1 MSSRPTVSILLAF
14 AVIVSVSAAPQ
25 QRAKAADPKDQEI
38 ATLRQLYADEISRNE
53 TLRQEIQRLNAEL
66 TALQARSV
74 AEQQRLPG
82 TEPVP
87 ENWKPFEFNGM
98 RVYIVPL
105 TTEPTPA
112 SGHR

>member
-25 QRAKAADPKDQEI
+25 QSRKAPDSRDQEI
-38 ATLRQLYADEISRNE
+38 ATLRQLYADELSRNE
-53 TLRQEIQRLNAEL
+53 TLRQEIQRLNAKL

-74 AEQQRLPG
+74 VEQQQIPG
-82 TEPVP
+82 IERVP

-98 RVYIVPL
+98 RVYLVPL
-105 TTEPTPA
+105 GTEQAPKVK
-112 SGHR
+112 